1 MDDGS
6 PISHATEEQHSGAVP
21 SLRERIRS
29 ASGSL
34 CLFSG
39 IGILALLL
47 ADRTGELPWK
57 MPRTWYVDRDMWV
70 VAGLIVFVAG
80 WRLLR
85 DPDAQDQE
93 LTSRHGKRPERFPTR
108 PGQRFEKLVLYTRAG
123 CHLCEEAKETLE
135 SYRESLPPL
144 IEVDIDADP
153 ALRDRF
159 STCVPVVEIDG
170 RIRFRGRVNEVL
182 LRRLI
187 EATPPRTNEN

>member
-1 MDDGS
+1 MDEGS
-6 PISHATEEQHSGAVP
+6 SISHTTEE
-21 SLRERIRS
+21 S
-29 ASGSL
+29 ASPATQPIRDRLRSRFGSF

-93 LTSRHGKRPERFPTR
+93 LTSRHGKRPERFPKR
-108 PGQRFEKLVLYTRAG
+108 PGRRFEQLVLYTRAG

-135 SYRESLPPL
+135 SYRESLPAL

-187 EATPPRTNEN
+187 EATPPRTHKN